1 MGGLNSSLL
10 AGSPQYDRIDYR
22 KNIHIRG
29 CARYPIKGSPIRQ
42 SLSTTLLPSDAG
54 KNGFGLFRLEAM
66 TSGPANSMRTL
77 FANLRTFRRG
87 QIIGEDLQ
95 RDMQGTRLVVN
106 SSQGH
111 GQWEFYRLGNDL
123 YVIVGDGVFDAT
135 SRVETLL
142 GEGLVEFH
150 LRLAG
155 VLELTIPGSKQPL
168 IVTGPSMLMLHQ
180 PPGVNV
186 PERVRPECRDT
197 AMSLFCRPQY
207 LAKLAERN
215 GIERWRGLEE
225 IELSGAATVWHRQ
238 APLTPTLLHI
248 ANSLLRCPYQGG
260 VRLLHA
266 EAKALELLCEILTIS
281 INTDQPTVLAT
292 PTECEER
299 RLDMARKMLASQ
311 LSSAPSTFDIAR
323 SVGMSETKL
332 KRTFKARFGVTIFNY
347 GLECRMRHAL
357 ELLRCK
363 RMPVGQV
370 AQAVGY
376 QHQTSFTAA
385 FHQFFGFLP
394 NQARRHMH

>member
-1 MGGLNSSLL
+1 MRQHLIATSSPGD
-10 AGSPQYDRIDYR
+10 AA
-22 KNIHIRG
+22 KNE
-29 CARYPIKGSPIRQ
+29 
-42 SLSTTLLPSDAG
+42 
-54 KNGFGLFRLEAM
+54 FGLFRLEAM
-66 TSGPANSMRTL
+66 TTGPANSVRTL
-77 FANLRTFRRG
+77 FANLRSFRRG

-95 RDMQGTRLVVN
+95 RDMQGTRLLIN
-106 SSQGH
+106 GSQGH

-123 YVIVGDGVFDAT
+123 YVLVGDGVFDET

-155 VLELTIPGSKQPL
+155 VLELTMPGSKQPL

-186 PERVRPECRDT
+186 PERVLPERRDT
-197 AMSLFCRPQY
+197 AMSLYCRPQY
-207 LAKLAERN
+207 LATLAERN
-215 GIERWRGLEE
+215 GIERWAGLEE
-225 IELSGAATVWHRQ
+225 IERSGAATVWHRE
-238 APLTPTLLHI
+238 ATLTPTLLHI

-260 VRLLHA
+260 IRLLHA
-266 EAKALELLCEILTIS
+266 EAKALELLCEILTIGFGA
-281 INTDQPTVLAT
+281 DHQGVLAT

-311 LSSAPSTFDIAR
+311 LSVAPSTFDVAR
-323 SVGMSETKL
+323 AVGMSETKL
-332 KRTFKARFGVTIFNY
+332 KRAFKARFGVTIFNY

-394 NQARRHMH
+394 NQARRRMH